1 MVVEKFIANQKLKVS
16 RLITDKLP
24 QVSYGAVQ
32 KLLRKK
38 DIRVNGLKISSDV
51 VVNEG
56 DEIVL
61 YLSTELKKQYY
72 EIIYQDDNVLVV
84 NKKRGI
90 EVISEDENNLVN
102 LIKNDQKIELY
113 AVHRLDRNTEGIV
126 IFAKSNDVKVE
137 LEKGFKN
144 HMFEKF
150 YLAYVYGV
158 MEKPYE
164 ELIAYLKKD
173 NKKSYVKISDVKLS
187 GYNEIR
193 TNYKVVKQFEDSAIL
208 ELQILTGR
216 THQIRAHLA
225 HIGLYLFARDGF
237 PYFGVRQFLL
247 CNVLQ
252 NLAVAFLFHKLCN
265 IHINEMLGALAAL
278 HLPQCLQRFFAKLS
292 CHDLS
297 SVFVHLFLLPL

>member
-225 HIGLYLFARDGF
+225 HIGHFVIGDEKYGNSKINKKFAKK
-237 PYFGVRQFLL
+237 Y
-247 CNVLQ
+247 Q
-252 NLAVAFLFHKLCN
+252 NLTAFRLILHFLKSSKLYYLN
-265 IHINEMLGALAAL
+265 NKIFELDINK
-278 HLPQCLQRFFAKLS
+278 FKI
-292 CHDLS
+292 
-297 SVFVHLFLLPL
+297 

>member
-1 MVVEKFIANQKLKVS
+1 VMVVEKFIANQKLKVS

-225 HIGLYLFARDGF
+225 HIGHFVIGDEKYGNSKINKKFAKK
-237 PYFGVRQFLL
+237 Y
-247 CNVLQ
+247 Q
-252 NLAVAFLFHKLCN
+252 NLTAFRLILHFLKSSKLYYLN
-265 IHINEMLGALAAL
+265 NKIFELDINK
-278 HLPQCLQRFFAKLS
+278 FKI
-292 CHDLS
+292 
-297 SVFVHLFLLPL
+297 